1 MADVETAPELPTE
14 IIPASGTEP
23 LSLRDAANA
32 ATDYRNK
39 RDAKA
44 REPEQPEA
52 PEQAAAPVEESPP
65 QEENG
70 NQETAP
76 AEQTETTE
84 QAEVP
89 PIEPPRSW
97 TKEEKAE
104 FATYPR
110 EAQEK
115 IARREQDREQALR
128 RGQNETAEQRKA
140 IEAERAKLNNL
151 IQEYETAI
159 PAELQAL
166 QQITAGEFSDI
177 KTQADIT
184 KLAAEDWPRFSR
196 YQAHMMNIGQKQQ
209 QLAAAQQRQTQEFEN
224 QWAEFASKEDAKF
237 IEAAPEMAD
246 KDKASKIADASVA
259 MLKNVGF
266 TEQDLAKLWQ
276 GKASVSLRDS
286 RVQLLI
292 RDAVRY
298 REAQKAVKATVKIVQ
313 QVQRPGVANA
323 RGADA
328 DLRIKNLDTQLE
340 RSGNW
345 KDAADLLI
353 AQRSKRK

>member
-1 MADVETAPELPTE
+1 MPDVETAPELPTE
-14 IIPASGTEP
+14 IIPVSSSEP
-23 LSLRDAANA
+23 ISARDAANA
-32 ATDYRNK
+32 VTDFRNK

-52 PEQAAAPVEESPP
+52 PEKAAAPVEEPPP
-65 QEENG
+65 QAEDG
-70 NQETAP
+70 NPETAP

-97 TKEEKAE
+97 TKEEKEE
-104 FATYPR
+104 FKSYPR

-115 IARREQDREQALR
+115 IARREQDREAALR

-151 IQEYETAI
+151 IQEYEAAI

-209 QLAAAQQRQTQEFEN
+209 QLQAAQQRQAQEFEN
-224 QWAEFASKEDAKF
+224 QWVEFANKEDAKF
-237 IEAAPEMAD
+237 LEA
-246 KDKASKIADASVA
+246 
-259 MLKNVGF
+259 
-266 TEQDLAKLWQ
+266 
-276 GKASVSLRDS
+276 
-286 RVQLLI
+286 
-292 RDAVRY
+292 
-298 REAQKAVKATVKIVQ
+298 
-313 QVQRPGVANA
+313 
-323 RGADA
+323 
-328 DLRIKNLDTQLE
+328 
-340 RSGNW
+340 
-345 KDAADLLI
+345 
-353 AQRSKRK
+353 